1 MFKYFDFSNYIHTEI
16 KNVLLLGAIALYI
29 EFNPNCSTEKLKDTL
44 TLMDGAENVISV
56 RSGRDAEWT
65 TPLFILRK

>member
-1 MFKYFDFSNYIHTEI
+1 MQLENTLS
-16 KNVLLLGAIALYI
+16 LGAIALYI
-29 EFNPNCSTEKLKDTL
+29 EFNQNCSTEKLKDTL

-65 TPLFILRK
+65 TPLFIQRK